1 MFLARRDMVFARGRF
16 TLITAVVLLITLL
29 IGLLSGLTGGLAQ
42 QNISAIQSLE
52 RDRIV
57 LAAETYDESQL
68 TQDQVDAWRDSPSVA
83 GAREVGILRFQIDP
97 TEGDAAGV
105 SAAIM
110 GGTED
115 SPERDG
121 HVRLSTSA
129 AEDLDVADGAS
140 VTVLGLDLTVDVLDE
155 DRWYAHTPVAY
166 VTGDDWQEMETRLG
180 RDDSVATALAVDLT
194 DNADE
199 EELEQLATQT
209 STTVNGTVDSLM
221 AISSFRSEIGSLL
234 LMVGM
239 LFGISALVVGAF
251 FTVWTMQ
258 RTGDVAVLKALGAS
272 TPSLLKDA
280 LGQSLAVLIAGVGG
294 GILLTTGLGL
304 AIAGVLPFV
313 VNWYTTALPAALL
326 IILGLAGAAFA
337 LRSVTKAD
345 ALTALG
351 SAR

>member
-1 MFLARRDMVFARGRF
+1 
-16 TLITAVVLLITLL
+16 
-29 IGLLSGLTGGLAQ
+29 
-42 QNISAIQSLE
+42 
-52 RDRIV
+52 
-57 LAAETYDESQL
+57 
-68 TQDQVDAWRDSPSVA
+68 
-83 GAREVGILRFQIDP
+83 
-97 TEGDAAGV
+97 
-105 SAAIM
+105 
-110 GGTED
+110 
-115 SPERDG
+115 
-121 HVRLSTSA
+121 
-129 AEDLDVADGAS
+129 
-140 VTVLGLDLTVDVLDE
+140 
-155 DRWYAHTPVAY
+155 
-166 VTGDDWQEMETRLG
+166 
-180 RDDSVATALAVDLT
+180 
-194 DNADE
+194 
-199 EELEQLATQT
+199 
-209 STTVNGTVDSLM
+209 
-221 AISSFRSEIGSLL
+221 
-234 LMVGM
+234 MVGM

-313 VNWYTTALPAALL
+313 VSWYTTALPAALL

>member
-16 TLITAVVLLITLL
+16 ALITAVVLLITLL

-68 TQDQVDAWRDSPSVA
+68 SQDQVDAWRGSPSVA
-83 GAREVGILRFQIDP
+83 SVREVGILRFQIDP
-97 TEGDAAGV
+97 TEGDAAGAN
-105 SAAIM
+105 AAIL

-121 HVRLSTSA
+121 HVRLSATA
-129 AEDLDVADGAS
+129 AEDLGATDGDT

-155 DRWYAHTPVAY
+155 DRWYAHSPVAY

-180 RDDSVATALAVDLT
+180 RDDSVATALAIDLT

-199 EELEQLATQT
+199 EQLEQLATQT
-209 STTVNGTVDSLM
+209 STTVNGTVDSLL

-313 VNWYTTALPAALL
+313 VSWYTTALPAALL

>member
-97 TEGDAAGV
+97 AAGDAAGV
-105 SAAIM
+105 NAAIL

-121 HVRLSTSA
+121 HVRLSAGA
-129 AEDLDVADGAS
+129 AEDLDVADGDS
-140 VTVLGLDLTVDVLDE
+140 VTVLGLDLTVEVLDE

-209 STTVNGTVDSLM
+209 STTVNGTVDSLL

-280 LGQSLAVLIAGVGG
+280 LGQSLVVLIAGVGG

-313 VNWYTTALPAALL
+313 VSWYTTALPAALL

>member
-16 TLITAVVLLITLL
+16 ALITSVVLLITLL

-52 RDRIV
+52 RDRMV
-57 LAAETYDESQL
+57 LAADTFDESEMTPGQL
-68 TQDQVDAWRDSPSVA
+68 DAWKDSPEVA
-83 GAREVGILRFQIDP
+83 AVRPIGILRFQLDP
-97 TEGDAAGV
+97 ADSDASGLA
-105 SAAIM
+105 AAIL

-115 SPERDG
+115 SPQRDG
-121 HVRLSTSA
+121 HVRLSESA
-129 AEDLDVADGAS
+129 ADDLAVADGDS
-140 VTVLGLDLTVDVLDE
+140 VTVLGLDLIVEVLDE
-155 DRWYAHTPVAY
+155 DRWYAHTPAAY
-166 VTGDDWQEMETRLG
+166 VTHADWQEMELRLG
-180 RDDSVATALAVDLT
+180 RDDSVATALAVDLV
-194 DNADE
+194 DEAD
-199 EELEQLATQT
+199 QDAIDDLATQT
-209 STTVNGTVDSLM
+209 STTVTGTVDSLM

-258 RTGDVAVLKALGAS
+258 RTSDIAVLKALGAS
-272 TPSLLKDA
+272 TPSLLRDA
-280 LGQSLAVLIAGVGG
+280 LGQSLVVLIAGVGS
-294 GILLTTGLGL
+294 GILLTTALGL
-304 AIAGVLPFV
+304 SIAGVLPFV
-313 VNWYTTALPAALL
+313 VSWYTTALPAALL
-326 IILGLAGAAFA
+326 ILLGLAGAAFA